1 MRKGSSLGEE
11 AVLQTQGAGEVAA
24 WVGRVRRATFSAP
37 AYVVMA
43 PSEADETCR
52 AYLPITPEV

>member
-1 MRKGSSLGEE
+1 MSD
-11 AVLQTQGAGEVAA
+11 
-24 WVGRVRRATFSAP
+24 FSAS